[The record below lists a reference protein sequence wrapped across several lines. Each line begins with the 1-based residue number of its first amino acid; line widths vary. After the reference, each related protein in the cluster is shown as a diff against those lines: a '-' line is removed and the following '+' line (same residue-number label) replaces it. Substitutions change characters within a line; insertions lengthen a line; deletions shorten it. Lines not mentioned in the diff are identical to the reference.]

1 MSDEPETER
10 SSDGHFASDWMD
22 YLGMLNQYCNP
33 LYLLWAK
40 GTQEGMWDEF
50 LAVVDFEKG
59 NDGNY
64 HVNTKKTV
72 MLERGASGQRGYF
85 WKYVK
90 DGKDEQQ
97 SVRGK

>member
-33 LYLLWAK
+33 LYLRWAK
-40 GTQEGMWDEF
+40 ETREGKWDDF
-50 LAVVDFEKG
+50 FAAVDFEKG

-64 HVNTKKTV
+64 HVNTKKNGYAGKGSEWTKGIF
-72 MLERGASGQRGYF
+72 LEIREGR
-85 WKYVK
+85 K
-90 DGKDEQQ
+90 
-97 SVRGK
+97 R